1 MRAARVARTDAAR
14 GPMPGVT
21 DARDG
26 SHIPYAPRTL
36 PRLGFLGVGW
46 IGQNRLEAVAAS
58 GAAEIACVVDSA
70 LGRARDARS
79 LCPDAIYSDDPAV
92 LFQEE
97 LDGVVIATPSAL
109 HAEQCLAFLS
119 RGAA

>member
-1 MRAARVARTDAAR
+1 MRPERSPAS
-14 GPMPGVT
+14 
-21 DARDG
+21 G
-26 SHIPYAPRTL
+26 SS
-36 PRLGFLGVGW
+36 VGW
-46 IGQNRLEAVAAS
+46 IGQNRREAVAAS

-119 RGAA
+119 RGAAVFCQKPLGRNAAETA